1 MPVTTDLAPKSR
13 KIIREFLGFFL
24 SARLLLYVVFSKA
37 FKFYHFVGTS
47 SRPAIQYVNHTGIT
61 TARAIFLNFPKKRYS
76 RKIVF
81 FVRNAAEFYLAR
93 T

>member
-1 MPVTTDLAPKSR
+1 MW
-13 KIIREFLGFFL
+13 F
-24 SARLLLYVVFSKA
+24 FSKA
-37 FKFYHFVGTS
+37 FKPYHFVGTS
-47 SRPAIQYVNHTGIT
+47 SRPAIQDVNYTGIT